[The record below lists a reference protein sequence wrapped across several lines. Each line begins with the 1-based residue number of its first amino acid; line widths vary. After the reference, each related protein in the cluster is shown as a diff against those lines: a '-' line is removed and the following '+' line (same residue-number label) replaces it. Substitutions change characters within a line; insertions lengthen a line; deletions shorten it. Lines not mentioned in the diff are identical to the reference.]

1 MANANKN
8 HVGENA
14 VQRMVRLLKGL
25 NQELVKDG
33 ETERIELRINVGQD
47 TGELVYIDIAKL
59 VEVRRLIAGPLEVI
73 EEFLAASPLERLLMV
88 RADGENAR

>member
-1 MANANKN
+1 MANKN

-33 ETERIELRINVGQD
+33 EIERIELRLNVGQD
-47 TGELVYIDIAKL
+47 TGELVYIDNAKL
-59 VEVRRLIAGPLEVI
+59 VEVRRLIAGPLEII
-73 EEFLAASPLERLLMV
+73 EAFLAAGALERLLMV